1 MATAKKL
8 PSGNYRVRAYDKTT
22 GTTKSFT
29 ASTKKEAEF
38 LANEWLTGRRAV
50 PIEDKTVKNAI
61 EDYIKLKR
69 DILSVTTADKYN
81 NICKN
86 QLSEQFLSRKLS
98 EIESLTVQTEIN
110 RLSGI
115 YSPKTVHN
123 ASGLISAVMKT
134 YFPDKRITVTLPKIQ
149 KRQRQLP
156 TAEEIVEVFRG
167 SGEMELI
174 VLLGMWQGL
183 RASEIRGLRKS
194 DFREGE
200 LHVDRVIVTVDGEHI
215 EKNIAKTVSSKR
227 GVSVP
232 EYIQAMVDALPTE
245 HITDL
250 SGSAIYKRFVRRMEK
265 YGYKGVTF
273 HDLRHINASVMLK
286 LGIPDK
292 YAMERGGWST
302 TSTLKRVYQETFR
315 QDRIAADEK
324 VDTYFSKILA
334 TKLATKENEPHNKAD
349 YGA

>member
-8 PSGNYRVRAYDKTT
+8 PSGNYRCRAYDKTT

-29 ASTKKEAEF
+29 APTKKEAEF
-38 LANEWLTGRRAV
+38 LANEWLTGRKRM
-50 PIEDKTVKNAI
+50 PLSDRTVRVAMN
-61 EDYIKLKR
+61 DYIELKTSV
-69 DILSVTTADKYN
+69 LSPTTIGKYR
-81 NICKN
+81 NICN
-86 QLSEQFLSRKLS
+86 SQLSEDFLETKLS
-98 EIESLTVQTEIN
+98 AVDSFTVQREVN
-110 RLSGI
+110 RLCGR

-134 YFPDKRITVTLPKIQ
+134 YYPECHISVTLPKIQ

-156 TAEEIVEVFRG
+156 TAEEIVEVFRNA
-167 SGEMELI
+167 GEMELI

-194 DFREGE
+194 DFRNGE
-200 LHVDRVIVTVDGEHI
+200 LHIDRVIVTVDGEHI

-232 EYIQAMVDALPTE
+232 EYIQAMVDALPGD
-245 HITDL
+245 HITEL
-250 SGSAIYKRFVRRMEK
+250 SGGAIYKRFVRRMEK
-265 YGYKGVTF
+265 FGYKGITF

-315 QDRIAADEK
+315 DDRIAADEK
-324 VDTYFSKILA
+324 VDTYFEKILA
-334 TKLATKENEPHNKAD
+334 TKLATKDNECDNKAG
-349 YGA
+349 YSA